1 MKLANIVLTTFVTLS
16 PFTLTT
22 ANAQSVS
29 DAAEAITQGWSG
41 TATLGA
47 TSSTGNAEASSISGA
62 IRLGKTVGRWEHL
75 VFGSLFKGNSTLIV
89 EQRDAT
95 GEVVTD
101 DDGRPVRTIVKGDS
115 SDRIALG
122 YQPKYYWKPKT
133 FFFGI
138 LDWESDDPANIDS
151 ASRQIVGIGHR
162 FISNKQGYLSGEL
175 GIGNKNLDPVFGD
188 EINGA
193 IGYLGMNFLHRF
205 TDKASFNADL
215 RSDFGDENTF
225 VELGLGL
232 SFQVA
237 EGMALK
243 IGHFTR
249 NNSDIRDLGN
259 PLSSGSDSVTSLNL
273 VFDI

>member
-205 TDKASFNADL
+205 TDKASFNANL